1 MGFITDVNDMV
12 RKNKLLENLL
22 FGTSQNIVTIIACG
36 TMGDVKPLQ
45 TIYQDRDNLERSI
58 YKNGFEVKEH
68 YSENEYTNTYEA
80 VMSII
85 KKA

>member
-1 MGFITDVNDMV
+1 MGFITDVNDMA

-22 FGTSQNIVTIIACG
+22 FGTNQNIVTIIACG
-36 TMGDVKPLQ
+36 TKGDLKPLE

-58 YKNGFEVKEH
+58 YKNGFKVQEH
-68 YSENEYTNTYEA
+68 YVENEYTNTYEA
-80 VMSII
+80 VMSFI